1 MKKEEE
7 ILNKVQRYIKK
18 TFLDEGTGHDYFHI
32 ERVVINAKKILAHEN
47 ADAFLVEL
55 AAWVHD
61 IGDYKLH
68 GGVDQSEEMITSY
81 LQSLQLDATI
91 IARVNEIVSQVSFSK
106 GNQPTSIEAMIVQD
120 ADRLDAIGAVG
131 IARCFAYGGSTGNI
145 LYNPFDQSKNASSVQ
160 HFYDKLFKL
169 KDLMN
174 TATGKSIAQE
184 RHVYMENFIQQFYSE
199 VKP

>member
-1 MKKEEE
+1 MDKNKILEEA
-7 ILNKVQRYIKK
+7 QAYIRK
-18 TFLDEGTGHDYFHI
+18 TFLEEGTGHDYFHI
-32 ERVVINAKKILAHEN
+32 ERVVTNARKIVKKEN

-68 GGVDQSEEMITSY
+68 DGVDKAEELITAFLTSIEVDSE
-81 LQSLQLDATI
+81 TI
-91 IARVNEIVSQVSFSK
+91 NRVNEIVSQVSFSK
-106 GNQPTSIEAMIVQD
+106 GNKPTSIEAEIVQD

-131 IARCFAYGGSTGNI
+131 IARCFAYGGSTGN
-145 LYNPFDQSKNASSVQ
+145 LLFNPEDQSKNASSVQ

-174 TATGKSIAQE
+174 TTTAKEIAAE
-184 RHVYMENFIQQFYSE
+184 RHQYMDGFIQQFYRE
-199 VKP
+199 VNP